1 VTAKQEAH
9 SAGHGR
15 LDRPP
20 PPGAYLDLPESF
32 GRRFA
37 VFVDTEEEFDWSQPT
52 ARDGHGTAA
61 AESLPKVHFRMRDAG
76 VKPVYLIDWP
86 IATDIRCV
94 PTLREFVERG
104 ECAVG
109 THLHPWLNPPLE
121 EELSRANSFAGN
133 LPEGLER
140 AKLLRLTETIENGIG
155 KRPVVYRAGRYG
167 IGPNTARLL
176 AEAGYEAD
184 SSVRPLHD
192 YSNEGGPDFSSYEPR
207 PYRVGPLIELPLTVA
222 YTGRLRRFG
231 NGLYDRAGRIPRGR
245 GVLARAGMLNRI
257 ALTPEGIPLREAMD
271 AVEQLLD
278 DGLRFFSISFHS
290 PTVEPGHTP
299 YVKDEADLDLFYRW
313 WEGMFDLFARRGIAP
328 ASLDE
333 IIAGARAAA

>member
-1 VTAKQEAH
+1 MTPGTQAR
-9 SAGHGR
+9 SADPGR

-20 PPGAYLDLPESF
+20 PPDAYLELPESF

-37 VFVDTEEEFDWSQPT
+37 VFVDTEEEFDWSRPT
-52 ARDGHGTAA
+52 SRDEHGTSA
-61 AESLPKVHFRMRDAG
+61 AESLPKVHFRMRKAG
-76 VKPVYLIDWP
+76 VKPVYLVDWP

-121 EELSRANSFAGN
+121 EELNRANSFAGN
-133 LPEGLER
+133 LPEALER
-140 AKLLRLTETIENGIG
+140 AKLLRLTEAIEDGIG
-155 KRPVVYRAGRYG
+155 RRPTVYRAGRYG

-192 YSNEGGPDFSSYEPR
+192 YSDEGGPDFSDYEPR
-207 PYRVGPLIELPLTVA
+207 PYRVGSLIELPLTVA

-231 NGLYDRAGRIPRGR
+231 NSLYGRAGRIPRGR
-245 GVLARAGMLNRI
+245 GLLARGGMLNRI
-257 ALTPEGIPLREAMD
+257 ALTPEGIPLAEAIE

-278 DGLRFFSISFHS
+278 DGLRFLSISFHS

-299 YVKDEADLDLFYRW
+299 YVKDQADLDTFYGW
-313 WEGMFDLFARRGIAP
+313 WDGMFDLFARRGVEP
-328 ASLDE
+328 AALEE
-333 IIAGARAAA
+333 IVAAARAAP